1 MPYMKYGDWYVP
13 GCEIRFPTEHEAME
27 YITDYTGDSGQMLSP
42 DFNLNADMKRSK

>member
-42 DFNLNADMKRSK
+42 DFN